1 MTTPLVS
8 IIVPCYN
15 QAKFLP
21 ETLDSVLAQTY
32 KNWECIIV
40 NDGSVDNTEQ
50 IAIHYC
56 NKDIR
61 FKYIKQENQG
71 LAQTRNNGI
80 KASNGYYILPL
91 DADDKIGETYLEIA
105 VHRFTD
111 YPETT
116 LVYCNAELFG
126 TINQPWDLPDYNY
139 SDFIWRNSIFC
150 TAMYK
155 KTDYDKTK
163 GYNPNMKYG
172 FEDWDFWLSLL
183 NEESVVYRIN
193 KTLFFYRQKNNSMTT
208 TTLNNIEEI
217 YMTIFDN
224 HNNIYQKYCSHLI
237 SYKNNAILQNIKLSK
252 YLESIKQEI
261 YNTLEYRIGAFLLK
275 PLRNMQNRFTQNK

>member
-1 MTTPLVS
+1 MNKPLVS
-8 IIVPCYN
+8 IIVPCFN
-15 QAKFLP
+15 QADYLS
-21 ETLDSVLAQTY
+21 ETLDSVILQTY
-32 KNWECIIV
+32 NKWECIIV

-50 IAIHYC
+50 IALHYC
-56 NKDIR
+56 NKDNR

-91 DADDKIGETYLEIA
+91 DADDKIGETYLEKA

-116 LVYCNAELFG
+116 LVYCKAELFG

-139 SDFIWRNSIFC
+139 SDLIWKNSIFC

-155 KTDYDKTK
+155 KSDYDKTK

-183 NEESVVYRIN
+183 NEKSVVYQIDE
-193 KTLFFYRQKNNSMTT
+193 TLFFYRQKNNSMTT
-208 TTLNNIEEI
+208 TTSIKKNELYKILI
-217 YMTIFDN
+217 DN
-224 HNNIYQKYCSHLI
+224 HKKIFLPYLNKLI
-237 SYKNNAILQNIKLSK
+237 EYKNGYDELKTAYSLLSNIMS
-252 YLESIKQEI
+252 S
-261 YNTLEYRIGAFLLK
+261 NEYRIGKMITKRFKLLGK
-275 PLRNMQNRFTQNK
+275 IIIKIGNNQ